1 MNRPN
6 ITYIKNKS
14 TSTKQDLTD
23 FVKSLAPMIE
33 GIATLQKQAEAA
45 GLFLDHRNLV
55 ECNDC
60 QLFEDV
66 ACDGRLYVY
75 RDKSFDQDT
84 GLRFKELEESAIQC
98 PGCNKLF
105 CSFDAELCT
114 L

>member
-1 MNRPN
+1 MKRSN

-14 TSTKQDLTD
+14 TSTEQELTG

-45 GLFLDHRNLV
+45 GLFLDHRSLV

-75 RDKSFDQDT
+75 RDKIFDQDT
-84 GLRFKELEESAIQC
+84 RRRVQM
-98 PGCNKLF
+98 
-105 CSFDAELCT
+105 
-114 L
+114 